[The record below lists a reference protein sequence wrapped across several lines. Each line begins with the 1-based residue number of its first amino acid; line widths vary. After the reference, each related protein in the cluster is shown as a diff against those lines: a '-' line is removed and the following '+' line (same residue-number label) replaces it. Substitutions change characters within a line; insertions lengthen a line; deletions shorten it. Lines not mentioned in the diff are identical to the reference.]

1 MFYFRDL
8 MNLLYS
14 RTFSECFVDQ
24 EITLAGRSDQLFQ
37 QVFLRA
43 RIKILR
49 MTQTVIAILQA
60 SDCLLECF
68 FEILTDT
75 HNLADCTHLCAKLV
89 LYTFE
94 LLKRPACKL
103 DYHIV
108 AVRNVFVQSAVFA
121 TFNILQCQSACK
133 HRRYK
138 RDRESGC
145 LGCQRRRTGC
155 TRIDLNNDNSV

>member
-8 MNLLYS
+8 MNFLYS

-75 HNLADCTHLCAKLV
+75 ARICVPSLSSTPLNFSNAQRANLIT
-89 LYTFE
+89 T
-94 LLKRPACKL
+94 
-103 DYHIV
+103 
-108 AVRNVFVQSAVFA
+108 
-121 TFNILQCQSACK
+121 
-133 HRRYK
+133 
-138 RDRESGC
+138 
-145 LGCQRRRTGC
+145 
-155 TRIDLNNDNSV
+155 

>member
-37 QVFLRA
+37 QIFLRA
-43 RIKILR
+43 RIKIFR

-68 FEILTDT
+68 FKVLTDT

-94 LLKRPACKL
+94 LLKRPARKL

-108 AVRNVFVQSAVFA
+108 AVRDVFVQSAVFA
-121 TFNILQCQSACK
+121 TFNIFQCQSACE

-145 LGCQRRRTGC
+145 LGCQCRRTGC
-155 TRIDLNNDNSV
+155 TRIDLDNDNSV